1 MWRKIH
7 ISKIPL
13 LPLYRASGSKTNSL
27 SAYGRTEQEAIERL
41 KSGGATTDRPSV
53 IRSTSLLL
61 LSCSDVHFPCR
72 QVSTA
77 SVAMKS

>member
-7 ISKIPL
+7 VSKIPL

-41 KSGGATTDRPSV
+41 KKRRRDNRPS
-53 IRSTSLLL
+53 
-61 LSCSDVHFPCR
+61 LSDPLDLI
-72 QVSTA
+72 A
-77 SVAMKS
+77 SPFMF